1 MLTQK
6 SLQIHAAIGYNICAF
21 LPPSHLFLSRE
32 LTNWLSLPLPYDL
45 VAQASLETEIHT
57 T

>member
-6 SLQIHAAIGYNICAF
+6 SLQIHAAIDYNICAF